1 MVKRGKK
8 LTLVLFIA
16 ISMMLSAIACYS
28 SINEVFRD
36 SHPQDI
42 VVGTWEKE
50 VEVGVVGITL
60 GKITVT
66 YTFYNDGT
74 CVQSTDFNQTGSW
87 AFVDESHIKITT
99 PLNFT
104 EVLELYKENEDWYL
118 GEYKKKE

>member
-1 MVKRGKK
+1 MVKRCRK

-16 ISMMLSAIACYS
+16 ASIMLSAIACS
-28 SINEVFRD
+28 SSVNGIFKN
-36 SHPQDI
+36 PQDI

-50 VEVGVVGITL
+50 VEVGAVGITL
-60 GKITVT
+60 GKVTVT

-104 EVLELYKENEDWYL
+104 EVLELHKENDDWYL
-118 GEYKKKE
+118 GEYKKKQ